1 MCSIFSILNNDNP
14 FSKEFIKSQFEKG
27 KVVGSGNS
35 QLSHNIQSTFG
46 FHRIPNNCSKVP
58 IIMNGDIFLI
68 CNGEIYNYKE
78 LYQLMNVTP
87 TTQSDCEVIIHLY
100 KLYGIEETLNMLDG
114 VFAFILFD
122 YRISNKD
129 LTCKCYI
136 GRDPFGIRPL
146 YIMKSTDPENNLI
159 AFASE
164 YKVLNEHYQIVV
176 NDHTLQL
183 FHPGTYSYYSLS
195 NKVLSKWIPEK
206 ENIVYFIPSFPKTL
220 INNSVTNEFMY
231 KVMDSIRVNLK
242 NAVYKRCRSTE
253 KPIAVFLSG
262 GLSSSLIAAL
272 VSQYYVETFGFNKLE
287 TYSIFREDLKYAK
300 IVADYI
306 GSSHTEIG
314 VTEKEMCEA
323 IPKDVKNTISVKG
336 NYLVEKYIAQHSSAK
351 VIFNEYGSDDVCGGN
366 CPDPIGFDKET
377 RRLLKDIHLFHN
389 RCNSFYGLEV
399 CMPFL
404 DIEFVNNY
412 ISIPAFVRSNEFF
425 KDKGI
430 NIIEKYLLRAS
441 FSSLAGRILE
451 KQILP
456 DEILWETQEKEKL

>member
-1 MCSIFSILNNDNP
+1 MCSIFSILNNDNL

-27 KVVGSGNS
+27 KVVGPGNS

-46 FHRIPNNCSKVP
+46 FHRIPNNSSKLP
-58 IIMNGDIFLI
+58 IIINDDIFLI

-114 VFAFILFD
+114 VYAFVLFD

-129 LTCKCYI
+129 LTCKCYV
-136 GRDPFGIRPL
+136 GRDPFGIHSL
-146 YIMKSTDPENNLI
+146 FIMKSTDPKKNLI

-164 YKVLNEHYQIVV
+164 DTVLNEFQPMFV
-176 NDHTLQL
+176 NDYTLQQ
-183 FHPGTYSYYSLS
+183 FQPGTYSYYSLS

-231 KVMDSIRVNLK
+231 NIMDSIRDSLK
-242 NAVYKRCRSTE
+242 NAVYKRCRITE
-253 KPIAVFLSG
+253 KPIAVLLSG
-262 GLSSSLIAAL
+262 SLESSLIAAL
-272 VSQYYVETFGFNKLE
+272 VSQYYIETFGHNKLE
-287 TYSIFREDLKYAK
+287 TYSIFTHDLIHAK

-306 GSSHTEIG
+306 GSSHTEI
-314 VTEKEMCEA
+314 VFTEKE
-323 IPKDVKNTISVKG
+323 ISDTILSDTTTVRE
-336 NYLVEKYIAQHSSAK
+336 NYLVGKYIAQHSSAK
-351 VIFNEYGSDDVCGGN
+351 VIFNGNGSDEVCGGK
-366 CPDPIGFDKET
+366 CQDPIEFDKET
-377 RRLLKDIHLFHN
+377 RRLLKDIHLFHD
-389 RCNSFYGLEV
+389 RCISYHGLEL

-412 ISIPAFVRSNEFF
+412 ISIPAFVRSNEYF

-430 NIIEKYLLRAS
+430 YIIEKFLLRAS
-441 FSSLAGRILE
+441 FSSLGGRILE

-456 DEILWETQEKEKL
+456 DEILWKSSEK